1 MGARRG
7 VGQAIVFGY
16 KPSCNCL
23 AGRQYL
29 WQLASGILRRVGL
42 YLHFPPILSNLV
54 LRDSARL
61 RYFTFFYLY
70 VMQGIP
76 AGFGLTAIYNYLIG
90 SGLSARSVGSF
101 AAIVGLPWTFQFV
114 WGPLIDKYQY
124 SIIGHRK
131 QWVVLTQ
138 LVAVLASLSLLLV
151 HNPVTQLSL
160 LGGVFFV
167 HSVFASI
174 QDASV
179 DAIAISVVPVAERG
193 RVNAFMRGGFLL
205 GWAAGGAALSYL
217 LHHGGFM
224 QAALTQSLVL
234 LAFTVLTFFIKL
246 ERTDRLLPHLG
257 RGQRPTPVPGH
268 DAEENPPLSWLFG
281 ELWRS
286 IIEKHS
292 LRAFAVIFLAYL
304 GGSLFNNAYSFHLIH
319 TLHWHDAE
327 VSILQGSWGSLA
339 SFAVLLGGGVLVD
352 RIGPGKL
359 QYWVMAGLAVFLL
372 AFSSLAPFWPA
383 RSVSF
388 TGLVVMYL
396 ADPLLSAAAMPL
408 LMNFCRPR
416 IEGSQFT
423 TYMALVN
430 LCTVT
435 ASYLNGWLLE
445 LTTAPVIGFSCG
457 LLVTGLVIVLSRSVP
472 HPQAQAQLADAAA

>member
-1 MGARRG
+1 
-7 VGQAIVFGY
+7 
-16 KPSCNCL
+16 
-23 AGRQYL
+23 
-29 WQLASGILRRVGL
+29 LAS
-42 YLHFPPILSNLV
+42 LV

-61 RYFTFFYLY
+61 RYATFFYLY

-76 AGFGLTAIYNYLIG
+76 AGFGLTAVYNYLIG
-90 SGLSARSVGSF
+90 SGLSAHAVGSF

-151 HNPVTQLSL
+151 RQPVAQLQL
-160 LGGVFFV
+160 MGAVFFI

-205 GWAAGGAALSYL
+205 GWAVGGAALSWV
-217 LHHGGFM
+217 LHHGGFGR
-224 QAALTQSLVL
+224 AALAQSLAL

-246 ERTDRLLPHLG
+246 ERTDRLLPRFG
-257 RGQRPTPVPGH
+257 AGARPVVAGE
-268 DAEENPPLSWLFG
+268 AEANPPLGWLFA

-286 IIEKHS
+286 LVEKHS
-292 LRAFAVIFLAYL
+292 LRAFGIIFLGYL
-304 GGSLFNNAYSFHLIH
+304 GSYLFSNAYSFHLIH
-319 TLHWHDAE
+319 SLRWPDAE
-327 VSILQGSWGSLA
+327 VSILQGSWGSLV
-339 SFAVLLGGGVLVD
+339 SFGVLLGGGVLVD
-352 RIGPGKL
+352 RIGPGRL
-359 QYWVMAGLAVFLL
+359 QYWVLVGLAGFLL
-372 AFSSLAPFWPA
+372 LFSALAPFWV
-383 RSVSF
+383 SKTVSF
-388 TGLVVMYL
+388 SGLVVMSL
-396 ADPLLSAAAMPL
+396 ADPMLSVAAMPL
-408 LMNFCRPR
+408 LMAFCRPR

-430 LCTVT
+430 LCGV
-435 ASYLNGWLLE
+435 ASSYLNGWLLD
-445 LTTAPVIGFSCG
+445 LTTAPVIGLCCG
-457 LLVTGLVIVLSRSVP
+457 LLLLGLVVALHRLR
-472 HPQAQAQLADAAA
+472 PQPGM

>member
-1 MGARRG
+1 MPNA
-7 VGQAIVFGY
+7 
-16 KPSCNCL
+16 L
-23 AGRQYL
+23 ACVLTYL
-29 WQLASGILRRVGL
+29 C
-42 YLHFPPILSNLV
+42 PPILSSLV

-76 AGFGLTAIYNYLIG
+76 SGFALTAVYNFLIG
-90 SGLSARSVGSF
+90 QGLSARAVGSF

-138 LVAVLASLSLLLV
+138 LVAMLASLSLLLV
-151 HNPVTQLSL
+151 HDPVRELTL
-160 LGGVFFV
+160 LGLVFFV

-193 RVNAFMRGGFLL
+193 RVNAFMRAGSLA
-205 GWAAGGAALSYL
+205 GWAVGGAALSYL
-217 LHHGGFM
+217 LHHGGFGR
-224 QAALTQSLVL
+224 AALVQSLVL
-234 LAFTVLTFFIKL
+234 LVFTVLTFFIKL
-246 ERTDRLLPHLG
+246 ERTDRLLPQLG
-257 RGQRPTPVPGH
+257 AGQRPDRPVLSE
-268 DAEENPPLSWLFG
+268 EENPSLGWLFR

-286 IIEKHS
+286 MVEKHS
-292 LRAFAVIFLAYL
+292 LRAFAIIILSYLAA
-304 GGSLFNNAYSFHLIH
+304 SLFGNAYAFYLIH
-319 TLHWHDAE
+319 NLHWADTQ
-327 VSILQGSWGSLA
+327 VSILQGTWGSLF
-339 SFAVLLGGGVLVD
+339 SFVVLMSGGVLVD
-352 RIGPGKL
+352 RLGAGRL
-359 QYWVMAGLAVFLL
+359 QWWVLIFMASFLLVFNCLATNWDTYAVGFAGLAMVN
-372 AFSSLAPFWPA
+372 
-383 RSVSF
+383 
-388 TGLVVMYL
+388 L
-396 ADPLLSAAAMPL
+396 ADPLLSVSAMPL
-408 LMNFCRPR
+408 LMAYCRPK

-445 LTTAPVIGFSCG
+445 FTTAPRIGLGCG
-457 LLVTGLVIVLSRSVP
+457 VLLAGLVLAVYRLDP
-472 HPQAQAQLADAAA
+472 NGKAAAQAQLAAPAATA

>member
-1 MGARRG
+1 MA
-7 VGQAIVFGY
+7 
-16 KPSCNCL
+16 
-23 AGRQYL
+23 
-29 WQLASGILRRVGL
+29 
-42 YLHFPPILSNLV
+42 HLV

-61 RYFTFFYLY
+61 RYATFFYLY

-76 AGFGLTAIYNYLIG
+76 AGFGLTAVYNYLIG
-90 SGLSARSVGSF
+90 NGLSARSVGQF

-151 HNPVTQLSL
+151 QRPVAQLGLMSA
-160 LGGVFFV
+160 VFFI

-205 GWAAGGAALSYL
+205 GWAMGGAALAWV
-217 LHHGGFM
+217 LHHGGFGR
-224 QAALTQSLVL
+224 AALAQSLAL
-234 LAFTVLTFFIKL
+234 LALTALTFFIKL
-246 ERTDRLLPHLG
+246 ERTDRLLPRFG
-257 RGQRPTPVPGH
+257 RGQRPAAPGQPE
-268 DAEENPPLSWLFG
+268 AEANPPLGWLFS

-286 IIEKHS
+286 MVEKHS
-292 LRAFAVIFLAYL
+292 LRAFAIIFLAYL
-304 GGSLFNNAYSFHLIH
+304 GGSLFNNAYTFHLIH
-319 TLHWHDAE
+319 TLHWADAE
-327 VSILQGSWGSLA
+327 VSVQQGALGSSIA
-339 SFAVLLGGGVLVD
+339 FVVLLGGGIIVD
-352 RIGPGKL
+352 RLGAARL
-359 QYWVMAGLAVFLL
+359 QYWVMVGLAAFLL
-372 AFSSLAPFWPA
+372 LFSSLAVFWRLKA
-383 RSVSF
+383 VGF
-388 TGLVVMYL
+388 AGLMVMNL

-408 LMNFCRPR
+408 LMAFCRPR

-445 LTTAPVIGFSCG
+445 VTTAPVIGLGSG
-457 LLVTGLVIVLSRSVP
+457 VLLLGLVAALHRFRP
-472 HPQAQAQLADAAA
+472 QPAAQPQAATA

>member
-1 MGARRG
+1 
-7 VGQAIVFGY
+7 
-16 KPSCNCL
+16 
-23 AGRQYL
+23 
-29 WQLASGILRRVGL
+29 
-42 YLHFPPILSNLV
+42 LSSLV

-76 AGFGLTAIYNYLIG
+76 SGFALTAVYNYLIG
-90 SGLSARSVGSF
+90 QGLSARAVGSF

-138 LVAVLASLSLLLV
+138 LVAVVASLSLLLV
-151 HNPVTQLSL
+151 HDPVRELTL
-160 LGGVFFV
+160 LGMVFFV

-179 DAIAISVVPVAERG
+179 DAIAISVVPVDERG
-193 RVNAFMRGGFLL
+193 RVNAFMRAGSLA
-205 GWAAGGAALSYL
+205 GWAVGGAALSYL
-217 LHHGGFM
+217 LHHGGFGR
-224 QAALTQSLVL
+224 AAWVQSLVL

-246 ERTDRLLPHLG
+246 ERTDRLLPQFG
-257 RGQRPTPVPGH
+257 AKRQARPVVA
-268 DAEENPPLSWLFG
+268 DEENPSLGWLFR

-286 IIEKHS
+286 MVEKHS
-292 LRAFAVIFLAYL
+292 LRAFGVIVLTYMA
-304 GGSLFNNAYSFHLIH
+304 GSLFNNAYSFHLIH
-319 TLHWHDAE
+319 TLGWSDAF
-327 VSILQGSWGSLA
+327 VSTLQGTWVTFL
-339 SFAVLLGGGVLVD
+339 SFGVLMGGGVLVD
-352 RIGPGKL
+352 RLGASRMQWWGL
-359 QYWVMAGLAVFLL
+359 VGLAIFVFL
-372 AFSSLAPFWPA
+372 FSCLAPFWSIQA
-383 RSVSF
+383 VGV
-388 TGLVVMYL
+388 TGLIIINL
-396 ADPLLSAAAMPL
+396 ADPLVSLAAMPL
-408 LMNFCRPR
+408 LMAYCRPK

-445 LTTAPVIGFSCG
+445 LTTAPFIGLGCGVLLVG
-457 LLVTGLVIVLSRSVP
+457 LLVALYWLNPNAQAT
-472 HPQAQAQLADAAA
+472 AQAQLATPATAA

>member
-1 MGARRG
+1 
-7 VGQAIVFGY
+7 
-16 KPSCNCL
+16 
-23 AGRQYL
+23 
-29 WQLASGILRRVGL
+29 
-42 YLHFPPILSNLV
+42 LSSLV

-76 AGFGLTAIYNYLIG
+76 SGFALTAVYNFLIG
-90 SGLSARSVGSF
+90 QGLSARSVGSF

-138 LVAVLASLSLLLV
+138 LVAMLVSLSLVLV
-151 HNPVTQLSL
+151 HDPVRQLSL
-160 LGGVFFV
+160 LGVLFFV

-193 RVNAFMRGGFLL
+193 RVNAFMRAGSLA
-205 GWAAGGAALSYL
+205 GWAVGGAALSYL
-217 LHHGGFM
+217 LHHGGFGR
-224 QAALTQSLVL
+224 AALVQSLVL
-234 LAFTVLTFFIKL
+234 LALTVLTFFIKL
-246 ERTDRLLPHLG
+246 ERTDQLLPRFG
-257 RGQRPTPVPGH
+257 ASQRPIQPVLT
-268 DAEENPPLSWLFG
+268 DEENPSLGWLFR

-286 IIEKHS
+286 MVEKHS
-292 LRAFAVIFLAYL
+292 LRAFAIIILSYLAA
-304 GGSLFNNAYSFHLIH
+304 SLFGNAYTFHLIH
-319 TLHWHDAE
+319 NLQWPDTQ
-327 VSILQGSWGSLA
+327 VSILQGTWGSVL

-352 RIGPGKL
+352 RLGAGRLQWWVLVSMAAFLLVFNSQVALWGTYAIGF
-359 QYWVMAGLAVFLL
+359 VGLA
-372 AFSSLAPFWPA
+372 
-383 RSVSF
+383 
-388 TGLVVMYL
+388 LVNL
-396 ADPLLSAAAMPL
+396 ADPLLSISAMPL
-408 LMNFCRPR
+408 LMAYCRPK

-445 LTTAPVIGFSCG
+445 VTTAPRIGLGCG
-457 LLVTGLVIVLSRSVP
+457 LLLAGLVLALYRLDP
-472 HPQAQAQLADAAA
+472 NAKAAAQAQLAAPAAAA

>member
-1 MGARRG
+1 MA
-7 VGQAIVFGY
+7 
-16 KPSCNCL
+16 
-23 AGRQYL
+23 
-29 WQLASGILRRVGL
+29 
-42 YLHFPPILSNLV
+42 HLV

-76 AGFGLTAIYNYLIG
+76 AGFGLTATYNYLIG
-90 SGLSARSVGSF
+90 QGLTAKAVGSF

-124 SIIGHRK
+124 SVIGHRK

-138 LVAVLASLSLLLV
+138 LVAALASLSLLLV
-151 HNPVTQLSL
+151 RDPVAQVGL

-179 DAIAISVVPVAERG
+179 DAIAISVVPLAERG

-205 GWAAGGAALSYL
+205 GSAVGGAVLAYV
-217 LHHGGFM
+217 LHHGGFRWAAVA
-224 QAALTQSLVL
+224 QTAALLV
-234 LAFTVLTFFIKL
+234 FTVLTFFIKL
-246 ERTDRLLPHLG
+246 DRTDQLLPRLG
-257 RGQRPTPVPGH
+257 RARRPAAQRTPTD
-268 DAEENPPLSWLFG
+268 DALAHPDENPSLGWLFR

-286 IIEKHS
+286 MVERHS
-292 LRAFAVIFLAYL
+292 LRAFLIIFLAYL
-304 GGSLFNNAYSFHLIH
+304 AGYLFSNAFNFHLIH
-319 TLHWHDAE
+319 ALRWSDTD
-327 VSILQGSWGSLA
+327 VSILQGSWGSLV

-352 RIGPGKL
+352 RIGPPRL
-359 QYWVMAGLAVFLL
+359 QYWVMVGLGVFLL
-372 AFSSLAPFWPA
+372 VFSSLAAFW
-383 RSVSF
+383 VSRPVAF
-388 TGLVVMYL
+388 SGLVVLNL
-396 ADPLLSAAAMPL
+396 ADPLLSVAAMPL
-408 LMNFCRPR
+408 LMAFCRPR

-430 LCTVT
+430 LCGVT

-445 LTTAPVIGFSCG
+445 ITTAPIIGFGAG
-457 LLVTGLVIVLSRSVP
+457 LLLTGLLLALHLLNP
-472 HPQAQAQLADAAA
+472 NAKAQTQAQLAGVRAS

>member
-1 MGARRG
+1 L
-7 VGQAIVFGY
+7 
-16 KPSCNCL
+16 P
-23 AGRQYL
+23 
-29 WQLASGILRRVGL
+29 
-42 YLHFPPILSNLV
+42 HLV

-61 RYFTFFYLY
+61 RYATFFYLY

-76 AGFGLTAIYNYLIG
+76 AGFGLTAVYNYLIG
-90 SGLSARSVGSF
+90 SGLSAHAVGSF

-151 HNPVTQLSL
+151 HQPVAQLGL
-160 LGGVFFV
+160 MGAVFFV

-205 GWAAGGAALSYL
+205 GWAVGGAALSWV
-217 LHHGGFM
+217 LHHGGFGR
-224 QAALTQSLVL
+224 AALAQSLAL
-234 LAFTVLTFFIKL
+234 LVFTVLTFFIKL
-246 ERTDRLLPHLG
+246 ERTDRLLPRFG
-257 RGQRPTPVPGH
+257 RGERPVVEGQTE
-268 DAEENPPLSWLFG
+268 AEVNPPLGWLFA

-286 IIEKHS
+286 MIEKHS
-292 LRAFAVIFLAYL
+292 LRAFGIIFLAYL
-304 GGSLFNNAYSFHLIH
+304 AGSLFNNAYTFHLIH
-319 TLHWHDAE
+319 SLHWADAE
-327 VSILQGSWGSLA
+327 VSAQQGALGSSIA
-339 SFAVLLGGGVLVD
+339 FVVLLGGGIIVD
-352 RIGPGKL
+352 RLGAARL
-359 QYWVMAGLAVFLL
+359 QYWVMVGLAGFLL
-372 AFSSLAPFWPA
+372 AFSSFGAFWSLK
-383 RSVSF
+383 SVGF
-388 TGLVVMYL
+388 TGLVVMNL

-408 LMNFCRPR
+408 LMAFCRPR

-445 LTTAPVIGFSCG
+445 LTSAPIIGVGCG
-457 LLVTGLVIVLSRSVP
+457 LLLLGLVVALRRSRP
-472 HPQAQAQLADAAA
+472 HPAVAPAALAA